1 MICVSPQVPLPLKHP
16 SIVPAFPP
24 RSSPSRV
31 VMAIVDVFL
40 GVVKA
45 VVFIYDIVTF
55 PMYQVS
61 ETNVHMSML
70 EEVLYALESLLN
82 SCFSDDAAA
91 LGDQVQGQA
100 AFGKGNLTC
109 TSHNRIFT
117 YRHLPCGERIREIN
131 CK

>member
-1 MICVSPQVPLPLKHP
+1 MIFVSPQVPLPLKHP

-55 PMYQVS
+55 PVYQVS
-61 ETNVHMSML
+61 ETNVHMSMHARGGPL
-70 EEVLYALESLLN
+70 RAKIIAQLV
-82 SCFSDDAAA
+82 F
-91 LGDQVQGQA
+91 
-100 AFGKGNLTC
+100 F
-109 TSHNRIFT
+109 R
-117 YRHLPCGERIREIN
+117 
-131 CK
+131 